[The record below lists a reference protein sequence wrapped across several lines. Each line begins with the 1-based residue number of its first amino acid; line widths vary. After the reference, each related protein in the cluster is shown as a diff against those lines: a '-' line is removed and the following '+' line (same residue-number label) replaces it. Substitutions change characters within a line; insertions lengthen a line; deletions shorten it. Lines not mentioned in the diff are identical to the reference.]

1 MKHGYKYIFWDFDGT
16 IMDTY
21 PGIVE
26 SLKYAMDF
34 FGQPELDEPTYRTFI
49 GPPLRDRIPAVYPL
63 SELQTE
69 VAVEKYREHYMDG
82 GGMLNCRPFSGVL
95 EAVEAFRKAG
105 YMQVITTSK
114 PEPMVTGI
122 LKRQHLEH
130 LFDHVIGASLDG
142 KIDTKQEVLEEAFRK
157 LGVTDRNEVILI
169 GDTKYDAVGARDAGI
184 GCIGITY
191 GFGSRQELEENA
203 AEPVFDSIE
212 EVVAYLS

>member
-34 FGQPELDEPTYRTFI
+34 FGMPELDEPTYRTFI

-63 SELQTE
+63 DELQTE
-69 VAVEKYREHYMDG
+69 VAVEKYREHYMEG
-82 GGMLNCRPFSGVL
+82 GGMLNCRPFPGVL
-95 EAVEAFRKAG
+95 KAVEVFQQAG

-114 PEPMVTGI
+114 PEPMVMGI
-122 LKRQHLEH
+122 LENQHLDK
-130 LFDHVIGASLDG
+130 LFDHVVGASLDG
-142 KIDTKQEVLEEAFRK
+142 RIDTKQEVLKEAFHR
-157 LGVTDRNEVILI
+157 LGEAIKNEVILI
-169 GDTKYDAVGARDAGI
+169 GDTKYDAIGAREAGI
-184 GCIGITY
+184 DCIGITY

-203 AEPVFDSIE
+203 AKPVFDSIDD
-212 EVVAYLS
+212 VIKYLI